1 MNENSYETWKFLFR
15 KKIRRIN
22 LMALVADAD
31 GVLWRPAVN
40 EQFMLTQAIIK
51 IHNVGVNTDAPNIR
65 LRANAVDIV
74 AAVDTLVADGAT
86 QRLAVV
92 GNQVID
98 HDHPL
103 TYAILDA
110 PAGSTVLDMTLIIVA
125 LKISDIG

>member
-1 MNENSYETWKFLFR
+1 MNENTYETWKFFFR

-22 LMALVADAD
+22 LLALLADAD

-40 EQFMLTQAIIK
+40 EQFMLAHAIIK
-51 IHNVGVNTDAPNIR
+51 IHNIGVNSDAPNIR

-74 AAVDTLVADGAT
+74 AAVDTLVADGAV

-103 TYAILDA
+103 TLAILDA
-110 PAGSTVLDMTLIIVA
+110 PAGSTTLDMTLVLIA
-125 LKISDIG
+125 FKISDIG